1 MNHENVNSLN
11 SRIWRLK
18 LLRFT
23 GSALDT
29 KTLQLSPL
37 MENGPKVPNYT
48 FLAPF
53 KPQI

>member
-1 MNHENVNSLN
+1 MKMIIVTCLT

-29 KTLQLSPL
+29 KTFQLSPL
-37 MENGPKVPNYT
+37 TENGPKVPNYT
-48 FLAPF
+48 FLARF
-53 KPQI
+53 KPQT